1 MSRSWKRRVRCGL
14 FIASLLV
21 AGQTLM
27 AQATYDTTKWR
38 FSNPKPFGFTVID
51 VDFLDENNVIA
62 VGDVGGIARSRNGGK
77 SWTYGAFSYTS
88 AAGATTR
95 ASFND
100 LHAVNSQVA
109 YAVGTGGAMAKTI
122 NGGASWTFVRTPLYN
137 RARNINTV
145 WFTST
150 NVGYIGGQHNTPD
163 SIPKV
168 YVTRDGGST
177 WDSLTAPTPV
187 QSRIGYVNNP
197 NVGWSMV
204 PASAKDKEILRIKFV
219 NDSIGY
225 VSGSGLSTF
234 LPIPNVNTTTGL
246 PTGANTSTGGHH
258 ASLLWKL
265 SSGRLTDYST
275 TKERL
280 GYGGT
285 TVSPVTVSSRYG
297 QPTIQA
303 TTQSFRAMHIEND
316 STVLLL
322 SFNNNIVLRVRTGRN
337 DSTVNP
343 GQPGRRDAGRYEVL
357 NFPFPPLNAPS
368 IPSPQTLNASNP
380 YDIVRAPNGKLYAA
394 SGFGLAATSSNN
406 GNSWAMEGILPQ
418 GRDFSQLGTPALDI
432 SPSGRFLTMGFQGV
446 IADSIPGDRWKSDYV
461 SVPLSGGYAEM
472 EFADCNTAI
481 AVGGSNIT
489 VTRDGGN
496 TWINK
501 RRADFANLFIN
512 ITGLSLPEAR
522 RAYITTNS
530 GTLYF
535 SSDTAT
541 TLDPLYSNPDFQ
553 FNDVSTVGRDTIFVV
568 GFNSFS
574 VAPASRTSKIFR
586 STNRGASWQ
595 VLGTFPA
602 GTTAPNLSK
611 LAFPSSRVGYA
622 SGNRGGVFKTT
633 DGGTTWTNISPFPA
647 TNSLMTYTEVFA
659 VDENTVFLTGNQF
672 PRNIVYKSLD
682 GGTTWTDVTS
692 NLATLTTGNI
702 NGLLMHDAN
711 NGYVVRP
718 GGVLHTT
725 NDGGASWN
733 MEIAP
738 TSNLFETIAF
748 APKTV
753 PAGTPM
759 NRRRLFVTGANLPNG
774 GAPMM
779 EFGDPRLTTLNSTE
793 TVTGASCT
801 APNAGSVT
809 VTASGGITPYTYS
822 ADGVNFQSSNILT
835 GLTRGEK
842 TIYVREAGCGTTIAK
857 KVTIPFTDNLTL
869 TANNDTTV
877 CLGGTFTLRAQTNG
891 TGATFNWT
899 PTAGLA
905 TPTAAVT
912 TAVVSAPTTYTVT
925 ANLNGCTRSEPVVVQ
940 TLNVPNIN
948 AGPDATIISG
958 DDYLMQASTTSSLK
972 SITWTPSTA
981 LSNPNILNPT
991 AIPVQTTTYR
1001 LTVVENGTDCISSDE
1016 MVITVIPNCLKVM
1029 NAFTPNGDGVNDRW
1043 QVTTADV
1050 CTRNVNVTVFNRYGQ
1065 MVYTNK
1071 NYTNVWDGTANGK
1084 PLPDGTYYYSVR
1096 YTLVT
1101 GKVVELKG
1109 DVTILR

>member
-1 MSRSWKRRVRCGL
+1 LIRVTKLGL
-14 FIASLLV
+14 LITASLAATQNLS
-21 AGQTLM
+21 AQGQ
-27 AQATYDTTKWR
+27 YDTTKWR
-38 FSNPKPFGFTVID
+38 FSNPSPFGFTVLD
-51 VDFLDENNVIA
+51 VDFIDDNNVIA
-62 VGDVGGIARSRNGGK
+62 VGDVGGIARSRDGGK
-77 SWTYGAFSYTS
+77 TWTYGAFVYNS
-88 AAGATTR
+88 AAGQTTR
-95 ASFND
+95 SSFSD
-100 LHAVNSQVA
+100 VHAVNNQVA
-109 YAVGTGGAMAKTI
+109 YAVGSGGAMAKTT
-122 NGGASWTFVRTPLYN
+122 NGGASWSFVRTPLFDK
-137 RARNINTV
+137 ARNINTV
-145 WFTST
+145 WFISPT
-150 NVGYIGGQHNTPD
+150 VGYIGGQHNTPD

-168 YVTRDGGST
+168 YVTRDGGSS
-177 WDSLTAPTPV
+177 WDSLAAPTPV
-187 QSRIGYVNNP
+187 QSRVGYVNNS
-197 NVGWSMV
+197 NVGWRLV
-204 PASAKDKEILRIKFV
+204 PADAKDKEILRIKFV

-225 VSGSGLSTF
+225 ISGSGLSTF
-234 LPIPNVNTTTGL
+234 LPIPNVNATTGL
-246 PTGANTSTGGHH
+246 PTGTNTSTGGHH
-258 ASLLWKL
+258 ASLLWKI
-265 SSGRLTDYST
+265 SSGRITDYST

-297 QPTIQA
+297 QPSLGA
-303 TTQSFRAMHIEND
+303 VTQSYRAMHIEND
-316 STVLLL
+316 STVLIM

-343 GQPGRRDAGRYEVL
+343 AQPGRRDAGRYEVL
-357 NFPFPPLNAPS
+357 NFPFPPLNAPA
-368 IPSPQTLNASNP
+368 IPNPQTLNVSNP
-380 YDIVRAPNGKLYAA
+380 YEIKRAANGKLYASA
-394 SGFGLAATSSNN
+394 GFGLAATSTNN
-406 GNSWAMEGILPQ
+406 GNTWVMENILPQ
-418 GRDFSQLGTPALDI
+418 GRNFSQLNTPALDI

-446 IADSIPGDRWKSDYV
+446 NADSVAGGRWQSDYV

-481 AVGGSNIT
+481 ATGGSNIT
-489 VTRDGGN
+489 VTRDGGK
-496 TWINK
+496 TWIDK

-512 ITGLSLPEAR
+512 ITGLALPEAR
-522 RAYITTNS
+522 RAYFTTNA
-530 GTLYF
+530 GTLYL
-535 SSDTAT
+535 STDTAT
-541 TLDPLYSNPDFQ
+541 TLDPLYSNPNFQ
-553 FNDVSTVGRDTIFVV
+553 FNDVSAVGKDTVYVV
-568 GFNSFS
+568 GYSSFS
-574 VAPASRTSKIFR
+574 VAAASRTSKVFR
-586 STNRGASWQ
+586 STNRGTTWQ
-595 VLGTFPA
+595 ELGTFPT
-602 GTTAPNLSK
+602 GVTAPNLSK
-611 LAFPSSRVGYA
+611 LAFPSSRVGYTA
-622 SGNRGGVFKTT
+622 GSRGGVFKTT
-633 DGGTTWTNISPFPA
+633 DGGSTWTNISPFPS
-647 TNSLMTYTEVFA
+647 TNTTMSYTEVFA
-659 VDENTVFLTGNQF
+659 VDDNTVFLTGNQF
-672 PRNIVYKSLD
+672 PRNVVYKSLD

-692 NLATLTTGNI
+692 NLPTLSSGNI
-702 NGLLMHDAN
+702 NGLLMQDAN
-711 NGYVVRP
+711 NGYIVRP

-725 NDGGASWN
+725 NNGGASWN
-733 MEIAP
+733 IEVAP
-738 TSNLFETIAF
+738 TSCLFETIAF

-779 EFGDPRLTTLNSTE
+779 EFGDPSLTVLNSTE

-809 VTASGGITPYTYS
+809 VTATGGLTPYSYS
-822 ADGVNFQSSNILT
+822 ADGVNFQTSNILT

-842 TIYVREAGCGTTIAK
+842 TIFIREAGCGTTITK
-857 KVTIPFTDNLTL
+857 RVTIPFTDNLTL

-877 CLGGTFTLRAQTNG
+877 CLGGTITLRAATNG
-891 TGATFNWT
+891 AGSAFSWT
-899 PTAGLA
+899 PAAGLGSPNNA
-905 TPTAAVT
+905 IT

-925 ANLNGCTRSEPVVVQ
+925 ATLNGCTRTEPVVVQ
-940 TLNVPNIN
+940 TLNIPNIY

-958 DDYLMQASTTSSLK
+958 DDYLMQATTTSSLK

-981 LSNPNILNPT
+981 LSNPNVLNPT
-991 AIPVQTTTYR
+991 AVPVQTTTYR

>member
-1 MSRSWKRRVRCGL
+1 MSRFPSGRIRCGL
-14 FIASLLV
+14 FAVTLLLSFS
-21 AGQTLM
+21 AALGQ
-27 AQATYDTTKWR
+27 AQYDTAKWR
-38 FSNPKPFGFTVID
+38 FSNPKPFGFTTLDLDFID
-51 VDFLDENNVIA
+51 DNHVIA
-62 VGDVGGIARSRNGGK
+62 VGDAGGIARSRDGGRT
-77 SWTYGAFSYTS
+77 WTYGAFVFNS
-88 AAGATTR
+88 AAGLQTR
-95 ASFND
+95 PSFID
-100 LHAVNSQVA
+100 VHAVNSQVA
-109 YAVGTGGAMAKTI
+109 YAVGSQGAMAKTTD
-122 NGGASWTFVRTPLYN
+122 GGSTWSFVRTPLFAKA
-137 RARNINTV
+137 RAINTV
-145 WFTST
+145 WFTSPT
-150 NVGYIGGQHNTPD
+150 TGYIGGQYNTPD

-177 WDSLTAPTPV
+177 WDSLAAPAPV

-197 NVGWSMV
+197 NVGWRLV
-204 PASAKDKEILRIKFV
+204 PADAKDKEILRIKFV

-225 VSGSGLSTF
+225 ISGSGLSTF
-234 LPIPNVNTTTGL
+234 LAIPNVNATIGL
-246 PTGANTSTGGHH
+246 PTGTNTSTGGHH
-258 ASLLWKL
+258 ASLLWKF

-285 TVSPVTVSSRYG
+285 IVSPVTVSSRYG
-297 QPTIQA
+297 QPSLQA
-303 TTQSFRAMHIEND
+303 ATQSYRAMHIEND
-316 STVLLL
+316 STVLIM
-322 SFNNNIVLRVRTGRN
+322 SFNNSIVLRVRTGRN

-357 NFPFPPLNAPS
+357 NFPFPPIGNP
-368 IPSPQTLNASNP
+368 IPNPQTLNASNP
-380 YDIVRAPNGKLYAA
+380 YEIRRAANGKLFAA
-394 SGFGLAATSSNN
+394 GSFGLAATSTDN
-406 GNSWAMEGILPQ
+406 GNTWRMENILPQ

-432 SPSGRFLTMGFQGV
+432 SPNGRFLTMGFQGV
-446 IADSIPGDRWKSDYV
+446 IADSVAGGRWRSDYV
-461 SVPLSGGYAEM
+461 SVPLSGGYVEM

-501 RRADFANLFIN
+501 RREDFANLFIN

-568 GFNSFS
+568 GFSSFS

-595 VLGTFPA
+595 VLGTFPS

-611 LAFPSSRVGYA
+611 LAFPSNRVGYA

-633 DGGTTWTNISPFPA
+633 DGGVTWTNISPFPA
-647 TNSLMTYTEVFA
+647 TNALMNYTEVFA

-692 NLATLTTGNI
+692 NLATLSSGNI

-711 NGYVVRP
+711 NGYIVRP

-725 NDGGASWN
+725 NDGGNTWN
-733 MEIAP
+733 MEVAP
-738 TSNLFETIAF
+738 TSCLFETIAF
-748 APKTV
+748 APRTV

-759 NRRRLFVTGANLPNG
+759 NRRRLFVTGLNLPNG

-779 EFGDPRLTTLNSTE
+779 EFGDPRLTTLNSSE

-801 APNAGSVT
+801 APTAGSVT
-809 VTASGGITPYTYS
+809 VTATGGITPYTYS
-822 ADGVNFQSSNILT
+822 ADGVNFQTSNVLT

-842 TIYVREAGCGTTIAK
+842 TIFIREAGCGTTITK
-857 KVTIPFTDNLTL
+857 RVTIPFTDNLTL
-869 TANNDTTV
+869 TASNDTTV
-877 CLGGTFTLRAQTNG
+877 CLGGTITLRAATNG
-891 TGATFNWT
+891 TGASFSWS
-899 PTAGLA
+899 PAAGLA
-905 TPTAAVT
+905 SPNAAVT
-912 TAVVSAPTTYTVT
+912 TAVVGAPATYTVT
-925 ANLNGCTRSEPVVVQ
+925 ASLNGCTRSEPVVVQ

-958 DDYLMQASTTSSLK
+958 DDYLMQATTTSNLK
-972 SITWTPSTA
+972 SVTWTPSTA
-981 LSNPNILNPT
+981 LSNPNVLTPVAAPT
-991 AIPVQTTTYR
+991 QTTTYR
-1001 LTVVENGTDCISSDE
+1001 LTAVESGTDCISTDD
-1016 MVITVIPNCLKVM
+1016 MVITVVPNCLKVM
-1029 NAFTPNGDGVNDRW
+1029 NAFTPNGDGINDRW
-1043 QVTTADV
+1043 VVTSADV

-1065 MVYTNK
+1065 MVYTNR
-1071 NYTNVWDGTANGK
+1071 NYTNIWDGTANGK
-1084 PLPDGTYYYSVR
+1084 PLPDGTYYYQVR

-1101 GKVVELKG
+1101 GREVELKG